1 MTEPTYTI
9 QQAAAQTGL
18 SVHTLRYYEDVGI
31 LPGIQRTGS
40 GHRYYDEQD
49 LGWINWL
56 KMLRNSGMSIEMIR
70 EFVQLSRQGNDSIE
84 ARCQILDAHRQKIRA
99 TIGELEGYLRL
110 LDQKLLFYRGLEDG

>member
-1 MTEPTYTI
+1 MEAKTAVMTEPPYTI

-49 LGWINWL
+49 LGWIHWL
-56 KMLRNSGMSIEMIR
+56 KMLRHS
-70 EFVQLSRQGNDSIE
+70 
-84 ARCQILDAHRQKIRA
+84 
-99 TIGELEGYLRL
+99 
-110 LDQKLLFYRGLEDG
+110 